1 MFSHS
6 HVNIPM
12 YSLSQSPR
20 LRLDVADRF
29 PPAVL
34 SAFAQLVGGSTRGEL
49 AKMLGFYGFSSW
61 KNAGFRRFHHEKNIW
76 NPHFFRDYT
85 WLIKHEEPEFKHEI
99 LVKMGYNGAV

>member
-61 KNAGFRRFHHEKNIW
+61 KNAGFRRFH
-76 NPHFFRDYT
+76 
-85 WLIKHEEPEFKHEI
+85 LIKHEEPEFQHQI

>member
-1 MFSHS
+1 MYTVLVCINSIYVMYMQYIYIMFSHS

-49 AKMLGFYGFSSW
+49 AKMLGFYGFSS
-61 KNAGFRRFHHEKNIW
+61 
-76 NPHFFRDYT
+76 
-85 WLIKHEEPEFKHEI
+85 
-99 LVKMGYNGAV
+99 

>member
-1 MFSHS
+1 MYTVLVCINSIYVMYMQYIYIMFSHS

-49 AKMLGFYGFSSW
+49 AKMLGFLW
-61 KNAGFRRFHHEKNIW
+61 
-76 NPHFFRDYT
+76 FF
-85 WLIKHEEPEFKHEI
+85 I
-99 LVKMGYNGAV
+99 LKKCWV